1 MRLLADN
8 PQPSGSSP
16 LLDAT
21 SPAVHYDHS
30 FVSVPSSSPFSSASS
45 LFASAFGVPGVVSRG
60 PKGVDG
66 AAYQHLSGAALPISF
81 HPASFVPGNATSP
94 VASSFSS
101 VTHHHPTITASS
113 FASSSSSSSS
123 SIAKRNSTAIMKEE
137 PEEPQL
143 VSSDCE
149 KRKESKEE
157 SNDSRKEEEEEAQ
170 EEEGKDLSNGKI
182 SQFTE
187 VPLTGK

>member
-113 FASSSSSSSS
+113 FASSSSSSS
-123 SIAKRNSTAIMKEE
+123 IAKRNSTAIMKEE